1 MDSVAIR
8 SVDSDTIHPKM
19 STPKGDGLRIS
30 ELSRASGVSIPTIKF
45 YLREGMLP
53 AGRLINQNQ
62 ALYSEDHARRLR
74 LIRALVEVG
83 GLPLA
88 TVRRILHAADDPDL
102 SIHEALG
109 IAQRALSPNLGAQGG
124 PAVDEAR
131 AEVDRFLDELGWQ
144 VAPDSPGRQELAV
157 ALSTL
162 RRLGWPNADTR
173 LFTRYAKAAD
183 RLASVEVSR
192 TTPPGSTR
200 TETME
205 RVVIGTV
212 VFGAVFSALRRLS
225 HERHSAAR
233 LGMRS

>member
-1 MDSVAIR
+1 VTDL
-8 SVDSDTIHPKM
+8 K
-19 STPKGDGLRIS
+19 IS
-30 ELSRASGVSIPTIKF
+30 ELSEATGVSIPTIKF
-45 YLREGMLP
+45 YLREGLLP
-53 AGRLINQNQ
+53 PGRLIVANQ
-62 ALYSEDHARRLR
+62 AEYSQDHVRRLR

-88 TVRRILHAADDPDL
+88 TVRQVLDAVDDPDL
-102 SIHEALG
+102 PIHEALG
-109 IAQRALSPNLGAQGG
+109 TAQRALSSDLGAQDG
-124 PAVDEAR
+124 PSLDDAR
-131 AEVDRFLDELGWQ
+131 VEVDRFLERLGWD
-144 VAPDSPGRQELAV
+144 VAPYSPGRDELAV

-183 RLASVEVSR
+183 RLASFEVGR

-212 VFGAVFSALRRLS
+212 VFEAVFSALRRLS
-225 HERHSAAR
+225 HERHSAAHFGR
-233 LGMRS
+233 RTGA

>member
-1 MDSVAIR
+1 M
-8 SVDSDTIHPKM
+8 DSDTIHPEM
-19 STPKGDGLRIS
+19 STPQGDGLRIS
-30 ELSRASGVSIPTIKF
+30 ELSRASGVPIPTIKF
-45 YLREGMLP
+45 YLREGLLP

-88 TVRRILHAADDPDL
+88 TVRRILHAVDDPDL
-102 SIHEALG
+102 PIHEALG
-109 IAQRALSPNLGAQGG
+109 VAQRALSPDLGAQGG

-131 AEVDRFLDELGWQ
+131 VEVDRFLEEQGWQ
-144 VAPDSPGRQELAV
+144 VAPDSPGRQELAL

-162 RRLGWPNADTR
+162 RRLRWPDADTR